1 MKGKKEKLF
10 KEIKM
15 LFLEFE
21 TQHNSK
27 LKESSKKA
35 RLTLTELKNLILEY
49 KLASVEEQIN
59 L

>member
-1 MKGKKEKLF
+1 MKGKKDKLF

-21 TQHNSK
+21 TQHKINSK
-27 LKESSKKA
+27 DSSKKA
-35 RLTLTELKNLILEY
+35 RVTLTEMKNLILQY
-49 KLASVEEQIN
+49 KLASVEEHIN

>member
-21 TQHNSK
+21 TQHKSN
-27 LKESSKKA
+27 LRESNKKA